1 MAYTHIAASAGGLF
15 VAAHLGAFQ
24 YLADH
29 QVAPQAYS
37 GSSCGAAVSALMA
50 VGFDPNAIHT
60 LTKRRPLSMFD
71 PVRVGWDLA
80 DHERWGL
87 FWPAGRQHIRQLL
100 RKKMRTQTDPTFR
113 QLYEELGRSLS
124 ISAVAA
130 NCGSLVRF
138 GTDPG
143 TLDVKIHDAVNAS
156 CSIPFFNPPT
166 RIRRRLY
173 VDGAIA
179 EYMPL
184 GAFADVPDKR
194 RVVGLMIA
202 KPLARNDGETLDHY
216 MSALGGGLVRRLNNE
231 SRVEWADERSV
242 SVAPDDLGMG
252 VLGAPN
258 AAQSD
263 VLFDKGYE
271 AMERFHEAEVRSYET
286 NNSGRPS

>member
-1 MAYTHIAASAGGLF
+1 MTAYTHIAASAGGVF

-29 QVAPQAYS
+29 QVGPQAYS

-50 VGFDPNAIHT
+50 VGFEPHEIHP
-60 LTKRRPLSMFD
+60 LTKKRPLSMFD
-71 PVRVGWDLA
+71 PICIGWDMS

-87 FWPAGRQHIRQLL
+87 FRPAGRAHIWQLL
-100 RKKMRTQTDPTFR
+100 RKKFGTQTDPTFR

-130 NCGSLVRF
+130 DSGSLVRF

-166 RIRRRLY
+166 RIGRRLY

-184 GAFADVPDKR
+184 GAFGGVPDKR

-202 KPLARNDGETLDHY
+202 KPLARNNGETLDHY

-242 SVAPDDLGMG
+242 SVAPDDLGLG

-258 AAQSD
+258 PAQSD
-263 VLFDKGYE
+263 IIFELRYKS
-271 AMERFHEAEVRSYET
+271 MKRFHEADT
-286 NNSGRPS
+286 